1 MVSNASSIQPKAAA
15 IKVRRC
21 AGEIAENLRPGPLA
35 IGRDCSRK
43 PERVRA
49 TAAAGGRRIETSVE
63 TQLLCLVFFWQPK
76 SRAFWVLTAVEAALR
91 SPGSEGITR
100 GL

>member
-15 IKVRRC
+15 TKVRRC

-43 PERVRA
+43 PERVRHGCSRRKA
-49 TAAAGGRRIETSVE
+49 NRSLCRNAAVISR
-63 TQLLCLVFFWQPK
+63 FWQPK
-76 SRAFWVLTAVEAALR
+76 SCAFLVLTAVEAAL
-91 SPGSEGITR
+91 GSRGIEGITR
-100 GL
+100 EV